1 MELSESIAW
10 IALCFLPM
18 FGSMEATW
26 VLGKKGRSF
35 NKKFSTKGAIMKK
48 VPAIDVPLR
57 K

>member
-18 FGSMEATW
+18 FGSMEAAW
-26 VLGKKGRSF
+26 GLGKKERSF